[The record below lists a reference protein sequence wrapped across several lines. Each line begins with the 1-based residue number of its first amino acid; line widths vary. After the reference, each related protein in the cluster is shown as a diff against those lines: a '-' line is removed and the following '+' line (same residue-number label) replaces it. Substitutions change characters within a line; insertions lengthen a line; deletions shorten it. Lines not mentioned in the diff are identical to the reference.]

1 MNVQNRSRYGAALRA
16 AAVGL
21 CLTWLLAAC
30 VVEESGRIVF
40 TDWPPAPRPVP
51 AAADAPLPEAPPAP
65 LPPSPAE
72 TARAGLETGFTADGY
87 PYLGSPAAPIVLV
100 EYTDLHCPY
109 CRRHSQET
117 LPRLREQYIA
127 TGQVQYVAKDLPLEA
142 LHPQARAAHR
152 AAWCMALQ
160 STDAFWWMRER
171 LLATQMQ
178 HARGDDAHAF
188 FEELARAYNEEA
200 VPPNRIDAGAFAA
213 CQSDRQNEVGAR
225 IDRAIEDATAAKL
238 NGTPSFL
245 LYFRDAPARRLPV
258 RGAQAFDVFADAIE
272 NLAEYLAALEE
283 RQARASALP
292 FWITD
297 AGLAPVRLWE
307 SRADADADA
316 ALWHTLSGMTQAR
329 DHFEGSPLAEVI
341 VFEFSDFDC
350 PYCQRHQRETQP
362 VLHERYIA
370 TAKVMWV
377 QKHFP
382 LPIHPF
388 APYAAEAALCA
399 GEQGRYTEMARL
411 LYAQSE
417 QWAHP
422 QHAEALRALGRQLAS
437 QAAPGTEIFIPD
449 SGFDDLD
456 AASVQEAMAQWE
468 QAALPAFNAT
478 AFDACLAGDQY
489 EEAVAQGMA
498 DVEGIVRGTPTFL
511 IWHRRYGALAQPIV
525 GSLQKEQFVGVFE
538 QIFTRLATPEEADQ

>member
-1 MNVQNRSRYGAALRA
+1 MNVQKRSKYGSALRA

-30 VVEESGRIVF
+30 VVDESGRIVF
-40 TDWPPAPRPVP
+40 TDWPAAPRLVP
-51 AAADAPLPEAPPAP
+51 AAVADATTPEAPPAP
-65 LPPSPAE
+65 LPPSPVE
-72 TARAGLETGFTADGY
+72 TARAEPETGFTADGY

-117 LPRLREQYIA
+117 LPRLRERFIA

-178 HARGDDAHAF
+178 HARGDDAPAF
-188 FEELARAYNEEA
+188 FEELAHAYNAEA
-200 VPPNRIDAGAFAA
+200 VPPHRIDAGAFAA
-213 CQSDRQNEVGAR
+213 CQADRQNEVGAR
-225 IDRAIEDATAAKL
+225 IDRAIEEAAAAKL

-272 NLAEYLAALEE
+272 NLAEYLAAREE

-297 AGLAPVRLWE
+297 AGLEPVRLWE
-307 SRADADADA
+307 GQADADAS
-316 ALWHTLSGMTQAR
+316 LWHTLSGMTQAR
-329 DHFEGSPLAEVI
+329 DYFEGSPLAEVI
-341 VFEFSDFDC
+341 VFEFSDFEC

-399 GEQGRYTEMARL
+399 GEQGRYTAMARL

-417 QWAHP
+417 QWARP
-422 QHAEALRALGRQLAS
+422 QHAEALRALGRQLAT
-437 QAAPGTEIFIPD
+437 QAAPGTELFIPA
-449 SGFDDLD
+449 SGFDALE
-456 AASVQEAMAQWE
+456 AASVREALAQWE
-468 QAALPAFNAT
+468 KAALPAFDAT

-525 GSLQKEQFVGVFE
+525 GSLEKERFAGVFE
-538 QIFTRLATPEEADQ
+538 QIFTQLADLEDADQ